1 MTNQTRNS
9 NEQTSAI
16 GDQSL
21 NIHFKHNFSDFE
33 LDVAFNSG
41 PGITALFG
49 PSGAGKTT
57 IVNALAGLF
66 RPEFGKA
73 RLGANVFIDTD
84 QNKCL
89 PPEQRHIGYVFQD
102 SRLFPHLTVERNL
115 FFGDKFSKM
124 TKGIELDS
132 AEAIKLLNLSTL
144 LNRFP
149 HSLSGGEKQR
159 VAIGRALLSRPQLLL
174 LDEPLASLDGA
185 RRREILPF
193 LEWLRD
199 SSQLPI
205 LYVSHNAEEVI
216 RLANHVV
223 ILDQGK
229 VAKSGPVDDVVDE
242 LYYVAEAD
250 SEAQNLLT
258 TEQSARL
265 SSIFTGKVREHILY
279 DGLTRLEFEG
289 LSLFVP
295 KLDVAVGRTIRTRV
309 FAKDVALSLIE
320 PQSTSVLNT
329 LEGTIAEIDISHP
342 THADI
347 RVVLSNDFGLW
358 SRISKRSARVLNL
371 EPGTQVWALIKTLAM
386 EVGSKEKLNS
396 Y

>member
-1 MTNQTRNS
+1 MIETNEVIS
-9 NEQTSAI
+9 DHPAI

-21 NIHFKHNFSDFE
+21 NVQFKHSFDDFE
-33 LDVAFNSG
+33 LDVSFKSG

-49 PSGAGKTT
+49 ASGAGKSTV
-57 IVNALAGLF
+57 VNALAGLF
-66 RPEFGKA
+66 RPHFGKA
-73 RLGANVFIDTD
+73 RLGADVFIDTEE
-84 QNKCL
+84 KIFL
-89 PPEQRHIGYVFQD
+89 PPERRHIGYVFQD
-102 SRLFPHLTVERNL
+102 SRLFPHLTVEKNL
-115 FFGDKFSKM
+115 LFGEKYSNIA
-124 TKGIELDS
+124 KGVELDS
-132 AEAIKLLNLSTL
+132 AEAIKLLNLGAL

-159 VAIGRALLSRPQLLL
+159 VAIGRALLSGPQLLL

-199 SSQLPI
+199 SLQIPI

-216 RLANHVV
+216 RLADHVV
-223 ILDQGK
+223 IMDHGQ
-229 VAKSGPVDDVVDE
+229 ATKSGSVDEVVDE
-242 LYYVAEAD
+242 LYYVADGDGDA
-250 SEAQNLLT
+250 SNLLS
-258 TEQSARL
+258 TEQSVRL
-265 SSIFTGKVREHILY
+265 SSFFTGKVREHILY
-279 DGLTRLEFEG
+279 DGLTRLEFNG

-295 KLDVAVGRTIRTRV
+295 KLDVAVGRTIRTRI
-309 FAKDVALSLIE
+309 FAKDVALSLVE

-329 LEGTIAEIDISHP
+329 LEGTIAEIDLSHP
-342 THADI
+342 SHADI

-371 EPGTQVWALIKTLAM
+371 ETGTQVWALIKTLAM
-386 EVGSKEKLNS
+386 EIGSKEKQNS